1 MAVSIALSVMLLLGV
16 EQLRTQARESFTQSI
31 SGTDL
36 VVGART
42 SPIQLMLYA
51 VFRLGDAT
59 HNIRWS
65 SFQAIAGHP
74 AVAWAVPISLGD
86 SHRGFAV
93 VGTTRDYFEHFRYG
107 GGRSLTFAAGHPFA
121 DIFDTVIGAEVAA
134 QLGYHVGDRIV
145 LNHGTGALGLAE
157 HADKPF
163 RVAGILQRTGLPVD
177 RSVHVSLQA
186 IEAIHLD
193 WQGGAPMPGVSIPA
207 EYVRKF
213 DLAPKEITAAL
224 VGLKKRFGVFQVQRF
239 INQYKGEPL
248 LAVLPGVALDELW
261 SIVSI
266 VEKSLLAISLL
277 VVAVGLSGLVAVVLA
292 GLGERRR
299 ELAILRSVGAG
310 PRVVLILLAIEGLM
324 VVLAGSL
331 LGLSGLIA
339 ISLFAAP
346 MLEAHLGI
354 SLHAGLSAE
363 TFQLLL
369 LVMATGFLASL
380 IPGYRAYRL
389 SLADG
394 LTPRL

>member
-145 LNHGTGALGLAE
+145 LNHGAKDIGLME

-163 RVAGILQRTGLPVD
+163 NVSGILKRTGLPVD
-177 RSVHVSLQA
+177 RSVHVSLEA

-224 VGLKKRFGVFQVQRF
+224 VGLKNRFGVFQVQRF